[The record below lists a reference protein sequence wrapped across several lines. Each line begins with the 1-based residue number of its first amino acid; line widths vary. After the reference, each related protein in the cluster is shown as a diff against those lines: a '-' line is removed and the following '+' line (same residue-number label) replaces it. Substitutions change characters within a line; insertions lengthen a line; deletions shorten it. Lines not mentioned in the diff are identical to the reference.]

1 MTAIPSDLLC
11 RELQQPLPLKQT
23 RASSATTDPLI
34 CIPQIFR
41 FTHPSLLSPP
51 RLPLPFLTL
60 LELRTNTGSQPRLLR
75 LHDCKAS
82 LDPHEC
88 LPPMCAL
95 RANPSSCA
103 PEHHRL
109 DSHHWL
115 PSLASINVC
124 TLMDDPAAME
134 VHTDNKGPHTC
145 LWTPKEQL
153 WLLLLT
159 CTTGLPCS

>member
-23 RASSATTDPLI
+23 RASSTTTNPLI

-41 FTHPSLLSPP
+41 LTHPSLLSPP
-51 RLPLPFLTL
+51 RLPLPLSDL
-60 LELRTNTGSQPRLLR
+60 AGAEDQHRQPARPLW

-95 RANPSSCA
+95 RANPSGCA
-103 PEHHRL
+103 PEHHLL

-115 PSLASINVC
+115 PSLASIDVC
-124 TLMDDPAAME
+124 ALMDNPVAME